1 MLFNLC
7 NPFDVFVRVNVRV
20 SVCCDDDLTLIFC
33 VLFFL
38 SSLVLVVMV

>member
-20 SVCCDDDLTLIFC
+20 RVSVYCDDDLT
-33 VLFFL
+33 
-38 SSLVLVVMV
+38 